1 MTACLLACGVDPDK
15 TIFFTQNQV
24 SEHTELAWILSSL
37 QSLTRLQR
45 LTQFKDKS
53 GS

>member
-1 MTACLLACGVDPDK
+1 MTACLLACGVDPKK
-15 TIFFTQNQV
+15 TVFFAQSQIP
-24 SEHTELAWILSSL
+24 EHTELAWVLSSM
-37 QSLTRLQR
+37 QSIARLKR